1 MMTKKECKLFS
12 QEIILP
18 QILKRDGYKCKNC
31 RINHKTRVYL
41 NSLNNYVECDE
52 FIETWAESNDRLV
65 FTLYLELCFT
75 DFDITNFEP
84 SNLVSLCPK
93 CKNNRDKEF
102 KKKNRTLYKQEINDK
117 NTIDFMREDKAYYV
131 KSESKVVLTNK
142 QFLEL
147 EDKIRRADLLQKHSD
162 NTRHI
167 ICEIIRHINT
177 YI

>member
-1 MMTKKECKLFS
+1 MTTKECKIFS
-12 QEIILP
+12 EQIILP
-18 QILKRDGYKCKNC
+18 KILKRDGYKCKSC
-31 RINHKTRVYL
+31 RINHKTRVYI

-52 FIETWAESNDRLV
+52 FIENWAAVNDRKV
-65 FTLYLELCFT
+65 FTLCLELCHT
-75 DFDITNFEP
+75 DFDCDNFAP

-93 CKNNRDKEF
+93 CNSNRKKEF
-102 KKKNRTLYKQEINDK
+102 KKHNKAIYQQEICNTQ
-117 NTIDFMREDKAYYV
+117 TIDFTNEVQHYYV
-131 KSESKVVLTNK
+131 KSENKILLTNT
-142 QFLEL
+142 QYLEL